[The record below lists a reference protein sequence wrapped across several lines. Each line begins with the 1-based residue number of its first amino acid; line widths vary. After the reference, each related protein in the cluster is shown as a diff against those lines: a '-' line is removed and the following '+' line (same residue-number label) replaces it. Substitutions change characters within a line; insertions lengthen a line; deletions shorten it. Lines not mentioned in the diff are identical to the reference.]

1 MVIFNASFAPISYGR
16 NYHKGGGSQGVFN
29 YHLLWFFIF
38 KIGLG
43 YMTRCKVLPCNAD
56 KRGSTS
62 TYFFDSLTRSKI
74 SLKPHTPEKLFAA
87 NPNYFLRSYSAGQ

>member
-1 MVIFNASFAPISYGR
+1 
-16 NYHKGGGSQGVFN
+16 
-29 YHLLWFFIF
+29 
-38 KIGLG
+38 
-43 YMTRCKVLPCNAD
+43 MTRCKVLPCNAD